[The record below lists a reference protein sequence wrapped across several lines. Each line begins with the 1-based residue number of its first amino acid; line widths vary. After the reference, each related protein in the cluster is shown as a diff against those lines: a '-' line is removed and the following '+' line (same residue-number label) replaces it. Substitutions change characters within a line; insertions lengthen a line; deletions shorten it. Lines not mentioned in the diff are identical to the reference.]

1 MPKEDRPKKNEPKAS
16 RDVRE
21 GFAVFVP
28 GKPRGKGR
36 PRFSKGGH
44 VYTDKETVSYEN
56 WVAERVREFTKGELL
71 YPRPT
76 PVVVEVLVNLAKPK
90 SKSQYVWWVVTRPDL
105 DNIVKSIL
113 DGLNRS
119 NVWEDDSQV
128 TPPKRSS
135 RCRTKIQRRGEHIS
149 ASGGGRTARRTQ
161 GNAGGGT
168 NLSGSSTGREGAL
181 TPATTTKKA
190 ALILTTEPGG

>member
-128 TPPKRSS
+128 VR
-135 RCRTKIQRRGEHIS
+135 IS
-149 ASGGGRTARRTQ
+149 ASKTYAAR
-161 GNAGGGT
+161 G
-168 NLSGSSTGREGAL
+168 E
-181 TPATTTKKA
+181 
-190 ALILTTEPGG
+190 EPGVIVGVKGLSYSTKEIE